1 MQMQCS
7 CRSRECK
14 APSLYGGL
22 FGNPTGIMVCGNA
35 AQQISV
41 VYSGPKRWAERGI
54 GVVGDADLTTPRLS
68 EVRRGQGR
76 A

>member
-1 MQMQCS
+1 M
-7 CRSRECK
+7 
-14 APSLYGGL
+14 
-22 FGNPTGIMVCGNA
+22 CGNA
-35 AQQISV
+35 AQKISV

>member
-22 FGNPTGIMVCGNA
+22 FGNPTGIMVCGDA